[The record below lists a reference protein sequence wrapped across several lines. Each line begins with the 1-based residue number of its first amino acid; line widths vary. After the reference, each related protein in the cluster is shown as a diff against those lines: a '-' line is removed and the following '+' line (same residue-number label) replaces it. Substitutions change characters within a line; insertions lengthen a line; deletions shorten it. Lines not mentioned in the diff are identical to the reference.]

1 MNPPAPANNNARR
14 IKEPAKM
21 EENGTEAKEEEEA
34 EEEEEE
40 EEEEDGDEVE
50 EEVKS
55 LIIAF
60 CGQISQWGDSLLLQ
74 FKFQSR

>member
-1 MNPPAPANNNARR
+1 
-14 IKEPAKM
+14 M